1 MNTSL
6 STRASYISKDFML
19 TKNKVSKVT
28 LVPIRNLGNEL
39 SQEAFSLLNKE
50 ITTVVIA
57 TVDEDGCPRTAPFHW
72 IVAKDK
78 KTLRVAV
85 NPRHVTYENIKRDGR
100 VMVCV
105 LDQGNTAIGIKGRA
119 KIIKNDIES
128 VPWTITMVE
137 IGIDEVKS
145 DALEWIPI
153 KHGVRF
159 ETTKQVKDLMRKAF
173 DELKDTS

>member
-1 MNTSL
+1 MT
-6 STRASYISKDFML
+6 
-19 TKNKVSKVT
+19 V
-28 LVPIRNLGNEL
+28 VPIRILGSEL
-39 SQEAFSLLNKE
+39 SREAFNLLNRE

-57 TVDEDGCPRTAPFHW
+57 TVDEDGSPRTAPFHW

-105 LDQGNTAIGIKGRA
+105 MDQENLAIGIKGRA
-119 KIIKNDIES
+119 QVIKEDMES
-128 VPWTITMVE
+128 VPWPIIMVE
-137 IGIDEVKS
+137 LKIGEVKS
-145 DALEWIPI
+145 DALTWLPI

-159 ETTKQVKDLMRKAF
+159 ETTKKVKSLMRKAF
-173 DELKDTS
+173 DELKESP